1 VACGKGGCQ
10 TVTGNNCHVVGRRH
24 GGGDK
29 STFGKVVCM

>member
-10 TVTGNNCHVVGRRH
+10 TVTGNNCQVVGRRH

>member
-1 VACGKGGCQ
+1 MSDS
-10 TVTGNNCHVVGRRH
+10 TGNNCHVVGRRH